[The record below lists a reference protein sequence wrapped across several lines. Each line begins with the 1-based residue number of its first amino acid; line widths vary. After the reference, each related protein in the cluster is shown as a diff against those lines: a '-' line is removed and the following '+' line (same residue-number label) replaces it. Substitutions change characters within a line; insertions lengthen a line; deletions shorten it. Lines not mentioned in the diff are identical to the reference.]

1 MSRRIA
7 SQVHKQASR
16 LLREG
21 YLKKEPAWF
30 QAVLEH
36 PPLPLPP
43 KAPPA
48 RSAFD
53 LPVARISAH
62 SPAPPKNHPA
72 PVLYVEDSIRRQF
85 FRDHPFE
92 AFRATTLLEGP
103 AIKDEHPIRGTEWT
117 RLRQR
122 GRNPSPEDAV
132 RYAANLHIHHKVPLT
147 RAYASA
153 VAQFRALRTE
163 QHLARKFA
171 LMEANFYGIK
181 FGPSQV
187 EITFNKEQKAL
198 DSWAKS
204 IELHSGENAAKKRWK
219 AIVEKEGPPGTW
231 TRGQEYIRLWQ
242 EDVRPTYAPFLA
254 EPTITS
260 SGLEGAIMELPKPNT
275 RRKKSLL
282 PQVEVDARLADFM
295 HIRRLV

>member
-1 MSRRIA
+1 MATGRDASKWARSRCCGVFCRGGCRHWWRISGRERSRVTMSRRIA

-122 GRNPSPEDAV
+122 GRNPSPEEYVHSV
-132 RYAANLHIHHKVPLT
+132 RAGST
-147 RAYASA
+147 
-153 VAQFRALRTE
+153 
-163 QHLARKFA
+163 
-171 LMEANFYGIK
+171 
-181 FGPSQV
+181 
-187 EITFNKEQKAL
+187 
-198 DSWAKS
+198 
-204 IELHSGENAAKKRWK
+204 
-219 AIVEKEGPPGTW
+219 
-231 TRGQEYIRLWQ
+231 
-242 EDVRPTYAPFLA
+242 
-254 EPTITS
+254 
-260 SGLEGAIMELPKPNT
+260 
-275 RRKKSLL
+275 
-282 PQVEVDARLADFM
+282 
-295 HIRRLV
+295 